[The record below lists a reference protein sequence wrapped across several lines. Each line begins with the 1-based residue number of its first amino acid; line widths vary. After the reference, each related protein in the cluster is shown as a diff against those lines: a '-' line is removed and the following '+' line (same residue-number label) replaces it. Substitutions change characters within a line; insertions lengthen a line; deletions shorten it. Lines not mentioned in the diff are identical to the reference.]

1 MFNSPLIG
9 PRALTGT
16 WLVLST
22 HLLEEQ
28 MYIIHVY
35 NIHAW
40 IVYLKH
46 ISIYEID
53 ILTS

>member
-22 HLLEEQ
+22 HLLKEQ